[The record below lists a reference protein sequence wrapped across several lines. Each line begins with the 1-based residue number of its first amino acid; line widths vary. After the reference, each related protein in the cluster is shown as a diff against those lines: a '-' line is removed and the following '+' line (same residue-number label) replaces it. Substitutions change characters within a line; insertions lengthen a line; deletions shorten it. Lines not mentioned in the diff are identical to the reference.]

1 MWPLCRDSVGVSQAQ
16 QICGDSRGRKGF
28 AERNS
33 TGNRGSSKL
42 RGSVRQ
48 RNDSVKK
55 LWCPV
60 DAIYISHL
68 LSNCVFVTLH
78 DGKYLAKLKKAATF
92 QTITKQNCLNAGH
105 NVLLKYFKK
114 HTDP

>member
-1 MWPLCRDSVGVSQAQ
+1 MVTVGGGKALL
-16 QICGDSRGRKGF
+16 RGTAPGRE
-28 AERNS
+28 AVP
-33 TGNRGSSKL
+33 KL
-42 RGSVRQ
+42 SGSVRQ

>member
-1 MWPLCRDSVGVSQAQ
+1 MVTVGGGKALL
-16 QICGDSRGRKGF
+16 RGTAPGTE
-28 AERNS
+28 AVP
-33 TGNRGSSKL
+33 KL